1 MNITIPEK
9 INYIIE
15 TFWNNGFEAYC
26 VGGSIR
32 DQLMGVEIGDWDI
45 TTSALPEETK
55 ELFKDEKI
63 IDTGI
68 KHGTV
73 SIIKDHEP
81 IEVTTFRIDGEY
93 IDNRHPEC
101 VSFTRNLSED
111 LKRRDFTVNALAY
124 SHSSGLVDLYGGLN
138 DIENKIIRT
147 VGEAEKRFNED
158 GLRIMRALRFASTLN
173 FTIEEKTKKAIHKQK
188 DLLKNISVER
198 ISVELNK
205 LLLGDNVF
213 NILTEFS
220 DVFAVIIPEIEPC
233 IDFKQYGKKHAYDVW
248 THICHTVDTIPKDRI
263 LRLTMLLHDLGKIP
277 THKLNENGD
286 STFKNHAVVGGGM
299 AKEILTR
306 LRFDKKTINRVSF
319 LVSHHDFE
327 PPETRLELKKH
338 LKTLTPDDIRTLL
351 VIKKSDRGALS
362 ETFRDISKESEI
374 ALNWLKEIEENN
386 ECVSL
391 SQLNVTGNDLIKK
404 GFKNE
409 EIGKKLDYLLDAV
422 IEEKV
427 ENEKQALLAFLNK
440 ILDWHC
446 YYNSIKYI

>member
-1 MNITIPEK
+1 MRIEIPEK
-9 INYIIE
+9 INNIINRFE
-15 TFWNNGFEAYC
+15 KNGYEAYC

-32 DQLMGVEIGDWDI
+32 DSVMGINIGDWDI

-55 ELFKDEKI
+55 KLFNDEKI

-73 SIIKDHEP
+73 SIIKDHEA

-93 IDNRHPEC
+93 SDNRHPEQ

-124 SHSSGLVDLYGGLN
+124 SHSAGLVDLYGGLS
-138 DIENKIIRT
+138 DIENKTIRT
-147 VGEAEKRFNED
+147 VGNPEERFQED
-158 GLRIMRALRFASTLN
+158 GLRIMRALRFASTLG
-173 FTIEEKTKKAIHKQK
+173 FTIEEETKKAIHKQK

-198 ISVELNK
+198 ISVELTK
-205 LLLGDNVF
+205 LLMGNNAF
-213 NILTEFS
+213 NILTEFP
-220 DVFAVIIPEIEPC
+220 DVFGVFIPEILPC
-233 IDFKQYGKKHAYDVW
+233 INFKQYGKKHAYDVW
-248 THICHTVDTIPKDRI
+248 THICHTVDTIPQDKI
-263 LRLTMLLHDLGKIP
+263 LRLTMLLHDLGKVP

-286 STFKNHAVVGGGM
+286 STFKNHAAIGGEM

-327 PPETRLELKKH
+327 PPETKIELKK
-338 LKTLTPDDIRTLL
+338 KMKVLTAEDVRILL

-362 ETFRDISKESEI
+362 ESYRDISKESEQV
-374 ALNWLKEIEENN
+374 LVWLKEIEENN
-386 ECVSL
+386 ECVTIN
-391 SQLNVTGNDLIKK
+391 QLKINGNDLIKL

-409 EIGKKLDYLLDAV
+409 EIGKKIDSLLDCV

-427 ENEKQALLAFLNK
+427 PNTKQALLSFL
-440 ILDWHC
+440 
-446 YYNSIKYI
+446 S